1 MVSDLRLGVPS
12 GLLHYRDETV
22 QLVGSVLHDAG
33 RAVGLLEAVGPLHRV
48 SIPGLPL
55 GLLITAVG
63 VVYSVLELVLGIGLQ
78 ETRAK
83 AVLIAV
89 QLTAI
94 SMMLTAGI
102 EA

>member
-1 MVSDLRLGVPS
+1 
-12 GLLHYRDETV
+12 
-22 QLVGSVLHDAG
+22 
-33 RAVGLLEAVGPLHRV
+33 
-48 SIPGLPL
+48 
-55 GLLITAVG
+55 VG